1 MGLSGK
7 SAAAKAGSNW
17 SGKLASMTSQARALR
32 PAATPLLPLLL
43 CLAQPAAAH
52 GPAHGAAAPTA
63 EPARPSSYS
72 TTLRA
77 NSSNTE
83 RYIVKGLCERDGIR
97 QIARILQRSEVEEMW
112 AFLPHECQWHE
123 IGREEKSEDAKSYL
137 RVDMD
142 YLAGL
147 MAAHADIH
155 LVHFHPARY
164 FECATRPDC
173 PKRARAARAAMPDKR
188 WISDLVYSMP
198 SPSDVLFMMNVTSRF
213 HRNHH
218 PHGTIAHK
226 VVTPYGVVDYGLTAA
241 GLARYDSE
249 RNGRSQG
256 IYIPMVMA
264 SALDDDRV
272 EQVVKENPRSI
283 GAAVPRLAR
292 SLNTEFLRVGHT
304 PHPATTR

>member
-1 MGLSGK
+1 
-7 SAAAKAGSNW
+7 
-17 SGKLASMTSQARALR
+17 MTS
-32 PAATPLLPLLL
+32 PAWIRLPTATLGLLL
-43 CLAQPAAAH
+43 LLGVAAPAAAH

-63 EPARPSSYS
+63 EPVREATYS
-72 TTLRA
+72 TYLRA
-77 NSSNTE
+77 NSSNAE

-97 QIARILQRSEVEEMW
+97 QISRILQRSEVEEMW
-112 AFLPHECQWHE
+112 AFLPSECQWHE
-123 IGREEKSEDAKSYL
+123 IGREEKSEAAKSYL

-147 MAAHADIH
+147 MAANADIH

-188 WISDLVYSMP
+188 WITDLVYSMP

-213 HRNHH
+213 YRDHH
-218 PHGTIAHK
+218 THGTIVHK

-283 GAAVPRLAR
+283 TAAVPRLAR
-292 SLNTEFLRVGHT
+292 SLNTEFLRIAHT
-304 PHPATTR
+304 PHPATKP

>member
-1 MGLSGK
+1 MT
-7 SAAAKAGSNW
+7 SAA
-17 SGKLASMTSQARALR
+17 RAPR
-32 PAATPLLPLLL
+32 STATTVLLL
-43 CLAQPAAAH
+43 LLGLAAPAAAH
-52 GPAHGAAAPTA
+52 GPSQGSSG
-63 EPARPSSYS
+63 EPVREATYS
-72 TTLRA
+72 TYLRA
-77 NSSNTE
+77 NSSNAE

-97 QIARILQRSEVEEMW
+97 QIARILQHSEVEEMW

-123 IGREEKSEDAKSYL
+123 IGREEISEAAKSYL

-142 YLAGL
+142 YLTAL

-164 FECATRPDC
+164 FECATRSDC
-173 PKRARAARAAMPDKR
+173 PKRARAVRAAIPDKR
-188 WISDLVYSMP
+188 WITDLVYSMP

-213 HRNHH
+213 YRSHH
-218 PHGTIAHK
+218 AHGTILHK
-226 VVTPYGVVDYGLTAA
+226 VVTPYGVVEYGLTAE
-241 GLARYDSE
+241 GLARYDAE

-264 SALDDDRV
+264 SALEDDRV

-292 SLNTEFLRVGHT
+292 SLNTEFLRVEHI
-304 PHPATTR
+304 PHPVTTR

>member
-1 MGLSGK
+1 
-7 SAAAKAGSNW
+7 
-17 SGKLASMTSQARALR
+17 MTSAARALR
-32 PAATPLLPLLL
+32 STATTVLLMLLGLAA
-43 CLAQPAAAH
+43 PAAAH
-52 GPAHGAAAPTA
+52 GPSQGSSA
-63 EPARPSSYS
+63 EPVREATYS
-72 TTLRA
+72 TYLRA

-97 QIARILQRSEVEEMW
+97 QVARILQHSEVEEMW

-123 IGREEKSEDAKSYL
+123 IGREEKSEAEKSYL

-142 YLAGL
+142 YLTAL

-155 LVHFHPARY
+155 LVHFHPNRY
-164 FECATRPDC
+164 FECAARADC
-173 PKRARAARAAMPDKR
+173 PKRARAGRRMPDKR
-188 WISDLVYSMP
+188 WITDLVYSMP
-198 SPSDVLFMMNVTSRF
+198 SPSDVLFMMNVTSSF

-218 PHGTIAHK
+218 PYGTMRHK
-226 VVTPYGVVDYGLTAA
+226 VVTPYGVVDYGLTAE

-283 GAAVPRLAR
+283 SAAVPRLAR
-292 SLNTEFLRVGHT
+292 SLNTEFLRIEHS
-304 PHPATTR
+304 PHPLTTR